1 MEFFTSSKDP
11 KFKHMKD
18 QLRRQAKTKK
28 ADLSGYERLHYIE
41 THADVISKIL
51 FIYAKLNAG
60 VKYVQGMNEILA
72 TMYFCFYDV
81 TMPQEYFLEYFESDL
96 FFCFNTVVSEIRD
109 SFVRTMDNE
118 HSGINGK
125 VAEFD
130 FIMMKCDPE
139 LHAHL
144 ANEGLDP

>member
-1 MEFFTSSKDP
+1 M
-11 KFKHMKD
+11 
-18 QLRRQAKTKK
+18 
-28 ADLSGYERLHYIE
+28 
-41 THADVISKIL
+41 
-51 FIYAKLNAG
+51 
-60 VKYVQGMNEILA
+60 
-72 TMYFCFYDV
+72 
-81 TMPQEYFLEYFESDL
+81 
-96 FFCFNTVVSEIRD
+96 FFCFNTIVSEIRD
-109 SFVRTMDNE
+109 SFIRTMDHE